1 MNHLELD
8 PVIKELRLKALETSF
23 EINKGYSEPNT
34 LNRIVGQA
42 IVIEH
47 YLVTGS
53 LMGDPDF
60 PKYAH

>member
-1 MNHLELD
+1 MTEID
-8 PVIKELRLKALETSF
+8 PVIKEFRLKALESAL
-23 EINKGYSEPNT
+23 EVNRNYSESDN

-47 YLVTGS
+47 YLVTGA
-53 LMGDPDF
+53 LLGDSDF

>member
-1 MNHLELD
+1 MTEID
-8 PVIKELRLKALETSF
+8 PVIKEFRLRALESSL
-23 EINKGYSEPNT
+23 EINKNHSESDN

-53 LMGDPDF
+53 LLGDSEF

>member
-1 MNHLELD
+1 MIETD
-8 PVIKELRLKALETSF
+8 PVIKEFRLKALESSL
-23 EINKGYSEPNT
+23 EINKGYPESDC

-47 YLVTGS
+47 YLATGS
-53 LMGDPDF
+53 LLGDDTF